1 MLQSGKSVIVTGGAG
16 FIGSHLCE
24 ALLQRDCKVLAID
37 DLRSGDRANL
47 PWTDNNLRFEE
58 LTVGSAAAA
67 ARLESHIAC
76 ADFVFHLAS
85 PVGVPLAHAEPGA
98 TASSIVS
105 AGVQLVELCRRHK
118 RSLLFTSSSEVYGLT
133 GAYPTTEQASLTLSD
148 APRFSYATGKLAV
161 EQMVLGLHRQYGVP
175 SWVLR
180 LFNVAG
186 PRQRPDA
193 GVVAALARHAT
204 TDHRLLVHG
213 DGQQTRCFLHVA
225 DAAEA
230 IVAVAASIDLCG
242 RVVNVGSVQSVTI
255 EDLAG
260 VVAAHAGRRCSVIRV
275 GYTELF
281 GDDFQVVHK
290 RLPDTRL
297 IRETTGWRPRF
308 GLHDIVR
315 DCVAEQIALQR
326 KSG

>member
-1 MLQSGKSVIVTGGAG
+1 MLQSGESVIVTGGAG

-24 ALLQRDCKVLAID
+24 LLLQRGCNVLAID

-47 PWTDNNLRFEE
+47 PWSDDSLRFEE
-58 LTVGSAAAA
+58 LTIGSPAAA

-85 PVGVPLAHAEPGA
+85 PVGVPLAHAEPA
-98 TASSIVS
+98 DTASSIVS

-133 GAYPTTEQASLTLSD
+133 DAYPTTEQDSLTLSD
-148 APRFSYATGKLAV
+148 APRFSYATAKLVV

-175 SWVLR
+175 SWILR

-186 PRQRPDA
+186 PRQRPNA
-193 GVVAALARHAT
+193 GVVAAFAQQAT
-204 TDHRLLVHG
+204 TDRTLLVHG

-230 IVAVAASIDLCG
+230 IVAVASSTQLCG
-242 RVVNVGSVQSVTI
+242 RAVNVGSDHSVTI
-255 EDLAG
+255 EDLAA
-260 VVAAHAGRRCSVIRV
+260 VVAAQAGRRCSVIRV
-275 GYTELF
+275 GYAELF
-281 GDDFQVVHK
+281 GENFHVVHK
-290 RLPDTRL
+290 RMPDTRL
-297 IRETTGWRPRF
+297 VRETTGWRPQF